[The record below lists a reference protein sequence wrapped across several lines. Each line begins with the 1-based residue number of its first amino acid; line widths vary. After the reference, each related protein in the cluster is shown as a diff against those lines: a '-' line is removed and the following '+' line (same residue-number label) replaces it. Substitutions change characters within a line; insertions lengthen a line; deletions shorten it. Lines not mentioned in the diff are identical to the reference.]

1 MNSTVTDTERYRTA
15 RKRLWA
21 AIVDSILFMP
31 LLLVARYLV
40 YPTNNENLIIAW
52 QTFMVFIPLVYSIV
66 GHYKYG
72 LTVGKWAA
80 DIKVLDKTE
89 SKLITLRQS
98 FVRDSF
104 YVAVEIAGFIY
115 YLTLSL
121 KTGDK
126 TYLYN
131 GFYSFSDFPF
141 LIWTLLELVT
151 MLTNEKRRAIHDYMA
166 NSVVVRTR

>member
-1 MNSTVTDTERYRTA
+1 MNSTETDTERYRTA

-52 QTFMVFIPLVYSIV
+52 QTFMVFIPLVYSII

-72 LTVGKWAA
+72 QTVGKWAA

-89 SKLITLRQS
+89 SKLITLGQS

-104 YVAVEIAGFIY
+104 YVAVETAGFIY
-115 YLTLSL
+115 TSHY
-121 KTGDK
+121 
-126 TYLYN
+126 
-131 GFYSFSDFPF
+131 
-141 LIWTLLELVT
+141 
-151 MLTNEKRRAIHDYMA
+151 H
-166 NSVVVRTR
+166 